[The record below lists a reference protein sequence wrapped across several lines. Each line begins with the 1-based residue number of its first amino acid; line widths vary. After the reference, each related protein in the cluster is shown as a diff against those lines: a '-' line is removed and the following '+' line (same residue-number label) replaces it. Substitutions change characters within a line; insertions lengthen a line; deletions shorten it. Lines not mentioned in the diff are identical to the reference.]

1 MKLNKDQKQ
10 KIILGSML
18 MVGVV
23 YATNDFLL
31 SPLAAERAT
40 MAQTM
45 TDAQPKVREMR
56 GQLARTRDL
65 ATKGP
70 LAEKTVKQVN
80 MMIPDGAPIAW
91 FPPKVADFFKSR
103 GIDKAAAKMNNESV
117 DKDLA
122 GYRRLVW
129 AVEIPRVDYV
139 PFGNAIAE
147 LENSQ
152 PLFEITGFELI
163 ATRESPDAL
172 RASLT
177 VQNIVKL

>member
-10 KIILGSML
+10 KIILGVML
-18 MVGVV
+18 MGGVI

-31 SPLAAERAT
+31 APLATERQR
-40 MAQTM
+40 MKHEM
-45 TDAQPKVREMR
+45 EDAQPKVREMR

-70 LAEKTVKQVN
+70 ASEKTVKQVDA
-80 MMIPDGAPIAW
+80 MIPDGAPIAW

-103 GIDKAAAKMNNESV
+103 GIDRASAKMNNEGI
-117 DKDLA
+117 DKDLT

-129 AVEIPRVDYV
+129 AVDIPSVDYM
-139 PFGNAIAE
+139 PFGAAIAE

-152 PLFEITGFELI
+152 PLFEITGFELV
-163 ATRESPDAL
+163 ATRERPDAL
-172 RASLT
+172 RAGLT
-177 VQNIVKL
+177 IQNIIKL